1 MKKTKTVKHFVI
13 VSRETG
19 NVLVCMNGFGNNG
32 RCYMSYQH
40 FCEAQEKIA
49 ENKELGTPTVFT
61 SRRDANKF
69 AEQIGAKNY
78 EIAETI
84 YGL

>member
-13 VSRETG
+13 VSCETG

-32 RCYMSYQH
+32 RCYMTCPH
-40 FCEAQEKIA
+40 FCDAQEKIA
-49 ENKELGTPTVFT
+49 ENKELGTLTVFT

-69 AEQIGAKNY
+69 TEQIGAKNY
-78 EIAETI
+78 EVAETI